1 VSTGVVV
8 LLVIVVLVL
17 IGIAAATMISVLQE
31 YERGVIF
38 RLGRVL
44 ARPKGPGLIFMLP
57 FGVDRIRKV
66 NLQVVA
72 MNVPPQDV
80 ITKDNITMQVDAV
93 VYSRVVDPVRA
104 VVEVQNYLFAT
115 SQSAQTNLRA
125 MLGKYELD
133 TLLAERERI
142 NRELRQ
148 IIARVTH
155 DWGVEVQSVEVKDV
169 ELPDELRRA
178 MAREAEADRDARAL
192 LISADAEK
200 RASRLLTDAAA
211 TMAHQPNAMQ
221 LRFLQTV
228 AEVATEK
235 NSTLVMPI
243 PVELLGAL
251 GRLGA
256 GGAGPDDGR
265 PAVPPPPPPAPPSEA
280 GEPARRPPASSGP
293 DDGRAAGDDN
303 GRRG

>member
-1 VSTGVVV
+1 MSTGVVV

-17 IGIAAATMISVLQE
+17 IGIALATMISVLQE

-44 ARPKGPGLIFMLP
+44 ARPKGPGLILMLP

-66 NLQVVA
+66 SLQVVA

-80 ITKDNITMQVDAV
+80 ITKDNVTMQVDAV

-104 VVEVQNYLFAT
+104 VVEIQNYLFAT
-115 SQSAQTNLRA
+115 SQAAQTNLRA
-125 MLGKYELD
+125 ILGKYELD

-192 LISADAEK
+192 LIQADAEK
-200 RASRLLTDAAA
+200 KASRVLADAAA
-211 TMAHQPNAMQ
+211 SMAQYPGAMQ

-228 AEVATEK
+228 SEVATEK

-243 PVELLGAL
+243 PVELLSVL
-251 GRLGA
+251 GRGI
-256 GGAGPDDGR
+256 GGGGPDDGR
-265 PAVPPPPPPAPPSEA
+265 PAMPPPPPPASA
-280 GEPARRPPASSGP
+280 GPAGP
-293 DDGRAAGDDN
+293 EDGR
-303 GRRG
+303 RE

>member
-17 IGIAAATMISVLQE
+17 VGIALATMVSVLQE

-44 ARPKGPGLIFMLP
+44 ARAKGPGLILMLP
-57 FGVDRIRKV
+57 FGIDRIRKV

-93 VYSRVVDPVRA
+93 VYSRVVEPVRA

-125 MLGKYELD
+125 ILGKYELD

-169 ELPDELRRA
+169 ELPEELRRA

-200 RASRLLTDAAA
+200 KASRVLADAASA
-211 TMAHQPNAMQ
+211 MAQYPGAMQ

-228 AEVATEK
+228 SEVATEK

-243 PVELLGAL
+243 PVELLSVL
-251 GRLGA
+251 GRPGA
-256 GGAGPDDGR
+256 VGGGPADGR
-265 PAVPPPPPPAPPSEA
+265 PAVPPPPPP
-280 GEPARRPPASSGP
+280 PAVSGP
-293 DDGRAAGDDN
+293 DEGRAAGDEN
-303 GRRG
+303 GRPG

>member
-8 LLVIVVLVL
+8 LLVIAVLVL
-17 IGIAAATMISVLQE
+17 VGIGAATMISVLQE

-44 ARPKGPGLIFMLP
+44 ARPKGPGLIIMLP

-104 VVEVQNYLFAT
+104 VVEIQNYLFAT
-115 SQSAQTNLRA
+115 SQAAQTNLRA
-125 MLGKYELD
+125 SLGKYGLD
-133 TLLAERERI
+133 TLLSERERI

-148 IIARVTH
+148 SIARVTH
-155 DWGVEVQSVEVKDV
+155 DWGIEVSSVEIKDI

-200 RASRLLTDAAA
+200 RASRVLADAAA
-211 TMAHQPNAMQ
+211 VMAQHPQSLQ

-228 AEVATEK
+228 SEVASEK

-251 GRLGA
+251 GRLG
-256 GGAGPDDGR
+256 GGGPGPGPGPDDGR
-265 PAVPPPPPPAPPSEA
+265 PAMPPPPPSPPTV
-280 GEPARRPPASSGP
+280 SGP
-293 DDGRAAGDDN
+293 EDGRAAGDDD
-303 GRRG
+303 GRPG

>member
-8 LLVIVVLVL
+8 LLVIVVLILV
-17 IGIAAATMISVLQE
+17 GIAAATMISVLQE

-44 ARPKGPGLIFMLP
+44 AKPKGPGLIFMLP
-57 FGVDRIRKV
+57 FGIDRIRKV
-66 NLQVVA
+66 SLQVVA

-80 ITKDNITMQVDAV
+80 ITKDNVTMQVDAV

-104 VVEVQNYLFAT
+104 VVEIQNYLFAT
-115 SQSAQTNLRA
+115 SQAAQTNLRA
-125 MLGKYELD
+125 ILGKYELD
-133 TLLAERERI
+133 TLLAERERV

-155 DWGVEVQSVEVKDV
+155 DWGIEVQSVEVKDV
-169 ELPDELRRA
+169 ELPDVLRRA
-178 MAREAEADRDARAL
+178 LAREAEADRDARAL

-200 RASRLLTDAAA
+200 KASRVLADAAA
-211 TMAHQPNAMQ
+211 AMAQHPGSMQ

-228 AEVATEK
+228 SEVASEK

-251 GRLGA
+251 GRLG
-256 GGAGPDDGR
+256 GGPGPGPGPDDGR
-265 PAVPPPPPPAPPSEA
+265 PAMPPPPSPPAV
-280 GEPARRPPASSGP
+280 SGP

-303 GRRG
+303 GRPG

>member
-1 VSTGVVV
+1 MSTGVVV
-8 LLVIVVLVL
+8 LLVIIVLVL
-17 IGIAAATMISVLQE
+17 VGIALATMISVLQE

-44 ARPKGPGLIFMLP
+44 ARPKGPGLILMLP
-57 FGVDRIRKV
+57 FGIDRIRKV
-66 NLQVVA
+66 TLQVVA

-104 VVEVQNYLFAT
+104 VVEIQNYLFAT
-115 SQSAQTNLRA
+115 SQAAQTNLRA

-142 NRELRQ
+142 NRELKQ

-192 LISADAEK
+192 LIAADAEK
-200 RASRLLTDAAA
+200 KASRVLADAAA
-211 TMAHQPNAMQ
+211 AMTQHPGAMQ

-243 PVELLGAL
+243 PVELLSVL
-251 GRLGA
+251 GRASAFGS
-256 GGAGPDDGR
+256 GPDDGR
-265 PAVPPPPPPAPPSEA
+265 PAVPPPPPASA
-280 GEPARRPPASSGP
+280 GPE
-293 DDGRAAGDDN
+293 DGRPD
-303 GRRG
+303 

>member
-8 LLVIVVLVL
+8 LLVIVVLIL
-17 IGIAAATMISVLQE
+17 AGIAAATMISVLQE

-44 ARPKGPGLIFMLP
+44 AKPKGPGLIFMLP
-57 FGVDRIRKV
+57 FGIDRIRKV
-66 NLQVVA
+66 NMQVVA

-115 SQSAQTNLRA
+115 SQSSQTNLRA

-133 TLLAERERI
+133 TLLAQRERV

-155 DWGVEVQSVEVKDV
+155 DWGIEVQSVEVKDV

-192 LISADAEK
+192 LIAADAEK
-200 RASRLLTDAAA
+200 KASRVLADAAA
-211 TMAHQPNAMQ
+211 AMAQHPGSMQ

-228 AEVATEK
+228 SEVASEK

-251 GRLGA
+251 GRLGGA
-256 GGAGPDDGR
+256 GPGPGPDDGR
-265 PAVPPPPPPAPPSEA
+265 PAMPPPPSPPAV
-280 GEPARRPPASSGP
+280 SGP
-293 DDGRAAGDDN
+293 DDGRGAGDDN
-303 GRRG
+303 GRPG

>member
-1 VSTGVVV
+1 MSTGVVV
-8 LLVIVVLVL
+8 LLVVIVLVL
-17 IGIAAATMISVLQE
+17 VGIAVATMISVLQE

-44 ARPKGPGLIFMLP
+44 ARPKGPGLILMLP
-57 FGVDRIRKV
+57 FGIDRIRKV
-66 NLQVVA
+66 TLQVVA
-72 MNVPPQDV
+72 MNVPPQEV

-104 VVEVQNYLFAT
+104 VVEIQNYLFAT
-115 SQSAQTNLRA
+115 SQAAQTNLRA

-142 NRELRQ
+142 NRELKQ

-192 LISADAEK
+192 LIAADAEK
-200 RASRLLTDAAA
+200 KASRVLADAAA
-211 TMAHQPNAMQ
+211 AMTQHPGAMQ

-228 AEVATEK
+228 SEVATEK

-243 PVELLGAL
+243 PVELLSVL
-251 GRLGA
+251 GRPSAFGSA
-256 GGAGPDDGR
+256 PDDGR
-265 PAVPPPPPPAPPSEA
+265 PAVPPPPPASA
-280 GEPARRPPASSGP
+280 GPE
-293 DDGRAAGDDN
+293 DGRPD
-303 GRRG
+303 

>member
-8 LLVIVVLVL
+8 LLVIAVL
-17 IGIAAATMISVLQE
+17 ILVGIGAATMISVLQE

-44 ARPKGPGLIFMLP
+44 AKPKGPGLILMLP
-57 FGVDRIRKV
+57 FGIDRIRKV

-93 VYSRVVDPVRA
+93 VYSRVVDPIRA

-115 SQSAQTNLRA
+115 SQSSQTNLRA

-133 TLLAERERI
+133 TLLAERERV
-142 NRELRQ
+142 NRELKQ

-200 RASRLLTDAAA
+200 KASRVLADAAA
-211 TMAHQPNAMQ
+211 AMAQHPGSMQ

-228 AEVATEK
+228 SEVASEK

-251 GRLGA
+251 GRLG
-256 GGAGPDDGR
+256 GGAGPGPDDGR
-265 PAVPPPPPPAPPSEA
+265 PAMPPPPSPPAV
-280 GEPARRPPASSGP
+280 SGP
-293 DDGRAAGDDN
+293 DDGRGAGDDN
-303 GRRG
+303 GRPG